1 MNIIEVV
8 ILSIIEGLTEFLPI
22 SSTGHLILTAKI
34 LNIPQT
40 SFVKSLEIFI
50 QLGAIIAVIIIY
62 GSTIWKN
69 KEMILKIT
77 TAFLPTALIGL
88 LLYRYIKD
96 VLLGNSLITVAA
108 LFSGGIILI
117 VLEKFMKKTSP
128 LIKGVEMISYKSAI
142 MIGVFQSMSVVPG
155 VSRAAATIIGGIMTG
170 LSRKT
175 SVEFSFILAIPT
187 MIAAALF
194 DLYKE
199 RFQFNG
205 AEIRLL
211 LIGIILSFIWAIIGI
226 KFLLKFTEKYS
237 LIPFGW
243 YRIIIAVL
251 FFFFFLY

>member
-117 VLEKFMKKTSP
+117 VLEKFRKKTSP

-237 LIPFGW
+237 
-243 YRIIIAVL
+243 
-251 FFFFFLY
+251 